1 MTIKKLKEL
10 IDKWIIDKGFNIEC
24 DTCGE
29 TIKIELDDVMINCK
43 ACKCIY
49 HAASYIIDEIVDEL
63 QD

>member
-10 IDKWIIDKGFNIEC
+10 IDKWVEENGFIIEC
-24 DTCGE
+24 DTCDHP
-29 TIKIELDDVMINCK
+29 IKIELDDVMINCK

-49 HAASYIIDEIVDEL
+49 HAASYIIDKIAEL

>member
-49 HAASYIIDEIVDEL
+49 HAASYIIDEIVEL